1 MVWYISSVQCLLL
14 TVKKLMSSGA
24 IDYDFTSAITYQVT
38 IQVVKKKNTGRSRGT
53 QHMQNVTVQSF
64 RRETSSTLLLNTYIV

>member
-38 IQVVKKKNTGRSRGT
+38 IQVVKKKKNTGRSRGT
-53 QHMQNVTVQSF
+53 QHMQNVHCTKFQE
-64 RRETSSTLLLNTYIV
+64 RD

>member
-1 MVWYISSVQCLLL
+1 
-14 TVKKLMSSGA
+14 MSSGA

-38 IQVVKKKNTGRSRGT
+38 IQVVKKNTGRSRGT

-64 RRETSSTLLLNTYIV
+64 RRETSSTLLLNIYIV